1 MTRFYSELG
10 QNLALFSKYKVLA
23 ASPEYATLSAA
34 QRRIIDND
42 DDAWRESLADACDDV
57 VRDLAAVHE
66 IWELIEALVAAR
78 DALDWIASN
87 VDLPTRLLPQYRDL
101 LRAADLAHRSVMERL
116 DQCAHDEFDGLGY
129 EAAWPTPEAPE
140 PLSENPAPTQAAV
153 EPMEDES

>member
-1 MTRFYSELG
+1 MTYRHGNTYR
-10 QNLALFSKYKVLA
+10 
-23 ASPEYATLSAA
+23 SA
-34 QRRIIDND
+34 QHDN
-42 DDAWRESLADACDDV
+42 DDAWRESLADACNAV
-57 VRDLAAVHE
+57 GCDLTEAHE
-66 IWELIEALVAAR
+66 IGELIETLIEAR
-78 DALDWIASN
+78 DALDWIARN
-87 VDLPTRLLPQYRDL
+87 VDLPVRLLPQYRDL